1 MKNTQKIIFAIFM
14 VAFSLGHIFA
24 FDENEVII
32 NDSGNFNAIFG
43 IDTSKEV
50 ITDTI
55 QGQLGENSGK
65 SICETLPK
73 TEIYPEIDAQSDD
86 LQIIGDFFYG
96 YDSYSVAQI
105 ENLFKIRIDYM
116 EIKRK
121 DNESVCVYV
130 ISTDKSFMD
139 TKLNSEEVERFEDFL
154 LENELYNDRK
164 YYRDILKFFT
174 RYGKADAF
182 YDDNDLAIKVFKAF
196 LRLEG
201 EVGRDIEGDK
211 DYAPIAMYRFVNGE
225 ALTEEP
231 PYSKLRFDDK
241 QLSEFRATR
250 RDFPYKLTQ
259 KNVQDCH
266 YPNMPN
272 CKRYEK
278 ELRTIIHFVKDK
290 IADWH
295 YILYHKGG

>member
-1 MKNTQKIIFAIFM
+1 M
-14 VAFSLGHIFA
+14 VAFSFGHIFA

-96 YDSYSVAQI
+96 YDSYSAEQI
-105 ENLFKIRIDYM
+105 ENLFKIRVDYM

-121 DNESVCVYV
+121 DNESVCAYV
-130 ISTDKSFMD
+130 ISTDKSFMK
-139 TKLNSEEVERFEDFL
+139 TKLTNEELERFEDFL
-154 LENELYNDRK
+154 LENELYYDRK
-164 YYRDILKFFT
+164 YYRDILKFFKH
-174 RYGKADAF
+174 YGKIEAF
-182 YDDNDLAIKVFKAF
+182 YNNNDIAIKVFKAF

-201 EVGRDIEGDK
+201 EVERDIEGGI

-231 PYSKLRFDDK
+231 PYSKLRFGSSDK
-241 QLSEFRATR
+241 QLDDYRATWI
-250 RDFPYKLTQ
+250 DFPYKLTQ

-266 YPNMPN
+266 YPNLPN
-272 CKRYEK
+272 CKQYEK
-278 ELRTIIHFVKDK
+278 ELRTIIRFVKDK
-290 IADWH
+290 IADWY